1 MPSERE
7 RGGRDGRR
15 RYGVQNSGIRDQE
28 EDRMT
33 EEAAP
38 EAETLLVTG

>member
-7 RGGRDGRR
+7 KGGQDGRR
-15 RYGVQNSGIRDQE
+15 RCGVQNSGIRDQE

-33 EEAAP
+33 EEAAS
-38 EAETLLVTG
+38 EVETLLVTG